1 MSHKHGGDIYNNNI
15 KYDFS
20 VNLNPC
26 GCPEAVLDALH
37 NSIGEVTHYP
47 DISQRCMR
55 EGIADLHGVNAD
67 NIICGSGASEI
78 FMAAMHMIRPA
89 KALILSPS
97 FYGYEHALN
106 GIGGCE
112 IIRYE
117 LKKDCGFVLDE
128 RILGELTDDLDVLI
142 LANPNNPTGRLIP
155 EDLLNKIADV
165 CDNKGIYLIVDECF
179 LRLSGSGTS
188 IADSGTRLSG
198 SGVSMAA
205 YETWLSGLGVSMAEY
220 AVKHAK
226 VIVADAFTKT
236 LSIPGVRIGYAVS
249 SADNIKRLA
258 AHLPEWNI
266 SVFAEAAAVTGCNII
281 KDGAYLDNSLSLIG
295 IERKYLTDEL
305 THLGITVY
313 PSGTLY
319 LLIYTDRDIYEPLL
333 NKGIMIRDCRN
344 FKSLTAGYYRVAVK
358 DHEANA
364 YLIKCLKEVL

>member
-26 GCPEAVLDALH
+26 GCPEPVLDALH
-37 NSIGEVTHYP
+37 ESVGEVTHYP
-47 DISQRCMR
+47 DISQRRMR
-55 EGIADLHGVNAD
+55 EDIAELYGVNAH

-106 GIGGCE
+106 CIDGCE

-117 LKKDCGFVLDE
+117 LNKDSGFILDE
-128 RILGELTDDLDVLI
+128 RILDELADDLKVLI
-142 LANPNNPTGRLIP
+142 LANPNNPTGRLIS
-155 EDLLNKIADV
+155 EELLNNIADA

-179 LRLSGSGTS
+179 LRLSDSGKSMADSGTRLLAS
-188 IADSGTRLSG
+188 GSSLADSGTRLSA
-198 SGVSMAA
+198 S
-205 YETWLSGLGVSMAEY
+205 GVSMAEY
-220 AVKHAK
+220 AVTHKK

-236 LSIPGVRIGYAVS
+236 LSIPGARIGYAVS
-249 SADNIKRLA
+249 SEDNIKRLA

-266 SVFAEAAAVTGCNII
+266 SVFAEAAAVAGCNII
-281 KDGAYLDNSLSLIG
+281 KGGAYLGNSLSLIE

-305 THLGITVY
+305 TNLGITVY
-313 PSGTLY
+313 SSDTLY
-319 LLIYTDRDIYEPLL
+319 MLIFTDRDIYGPLL
-333 NKGIMIRDCRN
+333 NMGIMIR
-344 FKSLTAGYYRVAVK
+344 G
-358 DHEANA
+358 
-364 YLIKCLKEVL
+364 

>member
-26 GCPEAVLDALH
+26 GCPEPVLDALKR
-37 NSIGEVTHYP
+37 SIGEVSHYP
-47 DISQRCMR
+47 DISQKCMR
-55 EGIADLHGVNAD
+55 EDIADLYGVNAE

-78 FMAAMHMIRPA
+78 FMAAMHMICPA

-106 GIGGCE
+106 CIGGCE

-117 LKKDCGFVLDE
+117 LNKDFGFVLDK
-128 RILGELTDDLDVLI
+128 RMLDELADDLDVLI

-155 EDLLNKIADV
+155 EELLNKIADV
-165 CDNKGIYLIVDECF
+165 CDKKGIYLIVDECF
-179 LRLSGSGTS
+179 LRLSASGSS
-188 IADSGTRLSG
+188 MADSGTRLSA
-198 SGVSMAA
+198 SGVSMA
-205 YETWLSGLGVSMAEY
+205 EF
-220 AVKHAK
+220 AVKHKK

-249 SADNIKRLA
+249 SEDNVKRLA

-266 SVFAEAAAVTGCNII
+266 SVFAEAATVAGCNII
-281 KDGAYLDNSLSLIG
+281 KDGKYLDNSLSLIE

-305 THLGITVY
+305 ANLGITVY
-313 PSGTLY
+313 SSDTLY
-319 LLIYTDRDIYEPLL
+319 LLIYTGRDIYGPLL
-333 NKGIMIRDCRN
+333 NKGIMVRDCRN
-344 FKSLTAGYYRVAVK
+344 FTSLTPGYYRIAVK
-358 DHEANA
+358 DHEANT
-364 YLIKCLKEVL
+364 YLIRCLKEVLCVTGNA